1 MSVAGSYQGER
12 RSSRFLRR
20 ATGRLGCTHRKARW
34 GVSVKS
40 SGQLTDGQ
48 RKAIA
53 KLADG
58 FQQAIDGLGTYP
70 PTLDLSGLTQY
81 DTSELSSVNLKFN
94 VSGIS
99 ADFSANNSTRSLS
112 FTGPAGSMNLSVNTS
127 ESELLGSGAQRAQA
141 IASYLQQF
149 DNANTEG
156 HGNAEMMAMFK
167 DAFTQLNTEPAG
179 AVDMSSLGL
188 PPMEQSMLSGPDDF
202 NASLTDTPDTLGS
215 TNTFSYQVSQSTTTE
230 GDLQNGTIT
239 QTQQSHLQASY
250 QTMVSAAAQDYD
262 DVQIDENASSTVKLA
277 TEKGILTKA
286 SLSQSSSQSTRNS
299 EFVGGKLVSDV
310 TTPPNTSV
318 SEDLLSLLKPFI
330 DDGQAAKNTG
340 AWQQELSTIH
350 GMILLNAS
358 AN

>member
-1 MSVAGSYQGER
+1 
-12 RSSRFLRR
+12 
-20 ATGRLGCTHRKARW
+20 
-34 GVSVKS
+34 
-40 SGQLTDGQ
+40 
-48 RKAIA
+48 
-53 KLADG
+53 
-58 FQQAIDGLGTYP
+58 
-70 PTLDLSGLTQY
+70 
-81 DTSELSSVNLKFN
+81 LSSVNLKFN

-112 FTGPAGSMNLSVNTS
+112 FTGPAGSMNLSVNIS

-188 PPMEQSMLSGPDDF
+188 PPMEQSMLSGLDDF
-202 NASLTDTPDTLGS
+202 NASLTDTPDTLCS

-262 DVQIDENASSTVKLA
+262 DVQIDENASSTVTLA
-277 TEKGILTKA
+277 TEKA
-286 SLSQSSSQSTRNS
+286 S
-299 EFVGGKLVSDV
+299 
-310 TTPPNTSV
+310 
-318 SEDLLSLLKPFI
+318 
-330 DDGQAAKNTG
+330 
-340 AWQQELSTIH
+340 
-350 GMILLNAS
+350 
-358 AN
+358 